1 VGEDFLLITALVVL
15 PSSGDL
21 RRLRGGEVGPDEVG
35 DVDEDP
41 DDRYETVPAAGLTA
55 RDCNGDGRWLE
66 VERPWICC

>member
-1 VGEDFLLITALVVL
+1 VGDDFLLMTAFVVL

-41 DDRYETVPAAGLTA
+41 DDRYETVPATGLTA
-55 RDCNGDGRWLE
+55 RDWDGDVRWLE
-66 VERPWICC
+66 VERP